1 MVGVYACGSE
11 QAARMG
17 LGELRSINIALIVAA
32 GNYHASDASGVGSAK
47 DILEIVYKAV
57 VREIRT
63 NIYQGVG
70 HADCN
75 RFKVSGI

>member
-1 MVGVYACGSE
+1 MVGVHACGSE

-17 LGELRSINIALIVAA
+17 LGELRSVNIALIVTA
-32 GNYHASDASGVGSAK
+32 GNYHAPNASGVGSAK
-47 DILEIVYKAV
+47 DIIEIVCKAV
-57 VREIRT
+57 VGEIRT

-70 HADCN
+70 HLDCN